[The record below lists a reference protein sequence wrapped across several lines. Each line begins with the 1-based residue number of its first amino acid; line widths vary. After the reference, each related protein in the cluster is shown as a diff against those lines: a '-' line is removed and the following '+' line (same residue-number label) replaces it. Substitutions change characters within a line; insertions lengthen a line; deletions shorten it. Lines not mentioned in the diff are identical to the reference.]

1 MNSVLSSTLLSAK
14 FDAAPRI
21 TAFKKSA
28 AARVLVIEKNS
39 KTKRQQNLSNT
50 TANQEKSVKAGC
62 LLREAAANLGQGKL
76 LALRA
81 ARLLDPV
88 NRRKIKTI
96 AAHLQEPI
104 AALDE
109 AGHVHCTCKPVILV
123 EAR

>member
-1 MNSVLSSTLLSAK
+1 
-14 FDAAPRI
+14 
-21 TAFKKSA
+21 
-28 AARVLVIEKNS
+28 VIEKNS

-81 ARLLDPV
+81 ARLRAARLLDPV

>member
-88 NRRKIKTI
+88 NGRKIKTI

>member
-1 MNSVLSSTLLSAK
+1 
-14 FDAAPRI
+14 
-21 TAFKKSA
+21 
-28 AARVLVIEKNS
+28 VIEKNS

>member
-62 LLREAAANLGQGKL
+62 LLPEAAANLGQGKL